1 MEHNK
6 RKSEEKKSSD
16 DIKGELLSSLIDI
29 VKKDETGLHDAVRN
43 AENPKETGAMI
54 KEFG

>member
-16 DIKGELLSSLIDI
+16 DIKGELLTSLIDI
-29 VKKDETGLHDAVRN
+29 AKKDETGLHDA
-43 AENPKETGAMI
+43 EMLKIPKKPAQ
-54 KEFG
+54 